1 MNAYQSEPSI
11 ATTLLEGSVR
21 LNAGN
26 VNKVLKPGEQG
37 VNSGGDIKVSVANVD
52 NITDWKD
59 GEFNLDGVDFKT
71 AMRKITRWDDVEV
84 IYDASVPE
92 NIVSGGW
99 ISRDAKLSTILA
111 GIERSGL
118 VHFKLEGR
126 KLYVT
131 K

>member
-1 MNAYQSEPSI
+1 
-11 ATTLLEGSVR
+11 LLEGSVR
-21 LNAGN
+21 VSSGRNQQL
-26 VNKVLKPGEQG
+26 LKPGFQAQNNG
-37 VNSGGDIKVSVANVD
+37 TSIKVAVANVE
-52 NITDWKD
+52 NIVDWKD

-71 AMRKITRWDDVEV
+71 AMRKITRWYDVEV